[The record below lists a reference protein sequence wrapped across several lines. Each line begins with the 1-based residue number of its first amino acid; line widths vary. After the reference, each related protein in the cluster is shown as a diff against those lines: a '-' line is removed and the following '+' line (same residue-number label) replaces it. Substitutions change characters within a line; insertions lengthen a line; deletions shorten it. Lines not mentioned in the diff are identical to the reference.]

1 MSRNT
6 RTYSDLDAAFTMNPR
21 TRDVANKLDDNAI
34 RGALKNLI
42 HTRHYERPFNP
53 NLGCQIHDLLF
64 EMNDQM
70 TMFIAERAI
79 QDSIQK
85 FEPRITVLDIR
96 VTSTEDNEMYIE
108 LTYKIK
114 NSEQISVFRTT
125 FTRLR

>member
-96 VTSTEDNEMYIE
+96 VTSTKDNEMYIE